1 MRTLEGTVMSVK
13 SRLTAVRK
21 LRFDICRIGKAMND
35 SGLCAFLG
43 VYAPGNLSARLP
55 GSDRIIISPSGLDK
69 GLLKP
74 NYLVVV
80 DLNGQRVEGKYRSST
95 ETPMHCAIY
104 RNRPEVNGIVH
115 THSSGSLAFAV
126 ANQEIPATT
135 IELAAICGRRVPLA
149 EYATPG
155 TDRLAEITVKGLGN
169 CEAVIMANHGL
180 AAVGKTL
187 DEAFS
192 NALAVEFTARININ
206 AKILGSIVELPAEEA
221 TSIRS
226 YVLERYG
233 QKTGKLQ

>member
-1 MRTLEGTVMSVK
+1 
-13 SRLTAVRK
+13 
-21 LRFDICRIGKAMND
+21 MNK

-74 NYLVVV
+74 NDLVVV
-80 DLNGQRVEGKYRSST
+80 DLNGQRIEGEYRSST

-104 RNRPEVNGIVH
+104 RNRSEVNGIVH
-115 THSSGSLAFAV
+115 AHSPGTLAFAV

-135 IELAAICGRRVPLA
+135 IELAAVCGKRVPLA

-155 TDRLAEITVKGLGN
+155 TDALAEITVKRLGN
-169 CEAVIMANHGL
+169 SDAVVMANHGL

-187 DEAFS
+187 DEALS

-206 AKILGSIVELPAEEA
+206 SKNLGSIVELPAEEA
-221 TSIRS
+221 SRIRS
-226 YVLERYG
+226 YVLEKYG
-233 QKTGKLQ
+233 QKKSGS